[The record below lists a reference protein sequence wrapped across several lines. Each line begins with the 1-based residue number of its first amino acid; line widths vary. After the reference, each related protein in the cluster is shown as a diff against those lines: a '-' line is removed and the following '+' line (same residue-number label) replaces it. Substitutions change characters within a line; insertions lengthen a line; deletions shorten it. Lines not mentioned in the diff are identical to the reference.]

1 MSTRERTSPQRS
13 LRIAF
18 VTPEPVPGG
27 GVPGMAVLVARG
39 LAQLGHEV
47 DCWTVP
53 ETSGPRPWAEVP
65 GLTFRASPG
74 GFRWGRWYSGKRT
87 PAMVTSL
94 VQLGLRAAAT
104 RTLGRRLV
112 EEHRRCPYDVVYR
125 FSTIELL
132 GLRRHLPHLPP
143 LVVHPEVHAA
153 GELRWA
159 KAEAH
164 LSRRC
169 HSRPQRTTL
178 RALLELRARRQ
189 RRDIRR
195 AALVIAPSERFAEL
209 VAGDYELPAARFA
222 VVPNP
227 VDLCRFQPAATSADR
242 PIRLIYVGR
251 AAVRKGIE
259 LVVDLSHRLDDL
271 AGRVELQVVATHSLW
286 SDYRP
291 LLTDANPRI
300 AVIHPA
306 TGPRRVAALMADSDL
321 LLQPSHYEPFAL
333 TVAEALAT
341 GTPVV
346 VTDEVGAGEHL
357 DPRCATVV
365 PAGDPAALEQAVRA
379 RVAELEAGEAGGHRA
394 VARAEAERRFAPGVV
409 SRALADV
416 LRRAADPVAAGGPA

>member
-1 MSTRERTSPQRS
+1 MSTRERSSPQRS

-53 ETSGPRPWAEVP
+53 ETSRPRDWAEVD
-65 GLTFRASPG
+65 GLTLHASPG
-74 GFRWGRWYSGKRT
+74 GFRWGRWYSGRRT

-112 EEHRRCPYDVVYR
+112 EEHRRRPYDVVYR

-132 GLRRHLPHLPP
+132 GLRRHLPQLPP
-143 LVVHPEVHAA
+143 LVAHPEVHAA
-153 GELRWA
+153 GELRWT

-164 LSRRC
+164 LSRQC
-169 HSRPQRTTL
+169 HSRAQRATL
-178 RALLELRARRQ
+178 RALLELRSRRQ

-195 AALVIAPSERFAEL
+195 AALVVAPSERFAEL
-209 VAGDYELPAARFA
+209 VAADYGLPASRFA

-227 VDLCRFQPAATSADR
+227 VDLCRFQPAPTTTDAPT
-242 PIRLIYVGR
+242 RLIYVGR

-291 LLTDANPRI
+291 LLAGANPRV

-306 TGPRRVAALMADSDL
+306 TGPRRVAELMADSHL

-333 TVAEALAT
+333 TVAEALAA

-357 DPRCATVV
+357 DPRCATIV
-365 PAGDPAALEQAVRA
+365 PAGDPAALEAAVRA
-379 RVAELEAGEAGGHRA
+379 WVDALESAPAGAHRTI
-394 VARAEAERRFAPGVV
+394 ARAEAERRFAPEVV

-416 LRRAADPVAAGGPA
+416 LERAAGPVPEGRPA